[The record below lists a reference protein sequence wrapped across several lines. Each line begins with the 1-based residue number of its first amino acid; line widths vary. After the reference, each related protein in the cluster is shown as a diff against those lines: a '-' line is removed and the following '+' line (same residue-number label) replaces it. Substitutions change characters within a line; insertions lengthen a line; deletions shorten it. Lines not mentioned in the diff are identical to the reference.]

1 MTNAPQPQCVTIDT
15 AAGSHRLPIAGAKYI
30 AGLTPGMS
38 LQILGALGA
47 IGHEET
53 ARSWLWALDHHGGV
67 ALQLEL
73 LAQPQHE
80 GEGSQ
85 IENRQ
90 SASIHSP
97 GDSGDSAIAGGANL
111 LEEQERARAHLART
125 WAKVEE
131 IIIAARTALAKAEL
145 ALPETHTAKDQGRSH
160 S

>member
-73 LAQPQHE
+73 LAQPQRE

-85 IENRQ
+85 TESHQSPFMPSSGGPENPAN
-90 SASIHSP
+90 ASYE
-97 GDSGDSAIAGGANL
+97 NL
-111 LEEQERARAHLART
+111 LEEQDRARAHLART
-125 WAKVEE
+125 WARVEE
-131 IIIAARTALAKAEL
+131 VIATSRAAVANAEGSCLDTA
-145 ALPETHTAKDQGRSH
+145 P
-160 S
+160 